1 MTDRMSP
8 AQRSSLM
15 SRIRGKNTSP
25 EIAVR
30 RFAHSL
36 GFRFRLHQ
44 RDLPGTPDLVFPRL
58 GKAILVNGCFWH
70 HHQDLRCRNA
80 VLPKTRQ
87 DWWRVKLLANV
98 ARDERNLKALGELG
112 WKVLIL
118 WECEIRSGAFEA
130 VLASFLAT
138 RPDRVIPLR
147 RLPAREWARPSSR
160 PGHARQP
167 P

>member
-15 SRIRGKNTSP
+15 SRIRGKDTSP

-58 GKAILVNGCFWH
+58 GKAILVHGCFWH
-70 HHQDLRCRNA
+70 HHQESRCRNA

-87 DWWRVKLLANV
+87 DWWRAKLSANV
-98 ARDERNLKALGELG
+98 DRDDRNLKALEGLG
-112 WKVLIL
+112 WEVLVL
-118 WECEIRSGAFEA
+118 WECDIRSGAFEA

-138 RPDRVIPLR
+138 KHDRVIARR
-147 RLPAREWARPSSR
+147 RLPGRERVPPSSR
-160 PGHARQP
+160 SAHAR
-167 P
+167 